1 MNILFFGKKREGK
14 GVHEYQR
21 HIIRNMPVKNQEE
34 CYARKL
40 MMDNQTYVFD
50 RFDDMGNAV
59 FVDDQW
65 DEEEEYKPQPYGSFA
80 DLKESFYIPKWAEKL
95 YGTPV

>member
-1 MNILFFGKKREGK
+1 MNILFFGKKRLSTLTGA
-14 GVHEYQR
+14 VHEYQR

-59 FVDDQW
+59 FVDEQW
-65 DEEEEYKPQPYGSFA
+65 DE
-80 DLKESFYIPKWAEKL
+80 
-95 YGTPV
+95 